1 MNKVLIKNGKLIN
14 PATNF
19 EGIVDISIQDGLIK
33 EISPSISSDYFEY
46 DDIID
51 AKGMIVSPGLIDIHS
66 HFRDPGFTQKEDL
79 VSGAHAAAAGGYTT
93 VILMANTNPKI
104 DSIES
109 LAYIQE
115 KAKDCPI
122 NILQEAA
129 LTIDFKDRLVDM
141 DLLHKA
147 GAAGFT
153 NDGVPVMNTK
163 TLRDAMLKA
172 AQLDTVI
179 ALHEEDNSLID
190 NHGINAGPIAD
201 KLGLKGAPRVS
212 EDIMVARDCML
223 ALETGACI
231 DIQHISSGNAV
242 DFIRYAKSIGV
253 KVFAEATPHHFTL
266 TEDDVL
272 EYGVLAKM
280 NPPLRSA
287 EDRER
292 IIAGLIDDTIE
303 IIATD
308 HAPHTAVEKNVDFTK
323 APSGIIGLETALPLA
338 VTELVMKNRLSMIHM
353 LSKFTSNPA
362 RYYKLNK
369 GNLQVGKPADVCIF
383 DPNQEYIVEG
393 FKSKSSNSPFLGRS
407 LYGKV
412 KYTIVGGNIVYK
424 G

>member
-1 MNKVLIKNGKLIN
+1 MNKILIKSGKLIN

-19 EGIVDISIQDGLIK
+19 EGIVDISIEDGLIK

-51 AKGMIVSPGLIDIHS
+51 AKGMVVSPGLIDIHS
-66 HFRDPGFTQKEDL
+66 HFRDPGFTHKEDL
-79 VSGAHAAAAGGYTT
+79 LSGAKSAAAGGYTT

-104 DSIES
+104 DSVES
-109 LAYIQE
+109 LNYVLE

-129 LTIDFKDRLVDM
+129 LTIDFKDKLVDM
-141 DLLHKA
+141 DLLYKA

-190 NHGINAGPIAD
+190 NHGINAGPIAK

-272 EYGVLAKM
+272 EHGVLAKM

-308 HAPHTAVEKNVDFTK
+308 HAPHTDKEKNVDFTK

-362 RYYKLNK
+362 RYYKLDK
-369 GNLQVGKPADVCIF
+369 GNIEIGKVADICIF
-383 DPNQEYIVEG
+383 DPDQEYRVKG

-412 KYTIVGGNIVYK
+412 KYTLVAGKIVYK

>member
-308 HAPHTAVEKNVDFTK
+308 HAPHTADEKNVDFTK
-323 APSGIIGLETALPLA
+323 APSGIIGLETALSLA

-383 DPNQEYIVEG
+383 DPNQEYIVDG
-393 FKSKSSNSPFLGRS
+393 FKSKSSNSPFLGHS

-412 KYTIVGGNIVYK
+412 KYTIVGGDIVYK

>member
-109 LAYIQE
+109 LVYIQE

-308 HAPHTAVEKNVDFTK
+308 HAPHTADEKNVDFTK
-323 APSGIIGLETALPLA
+323 APSGIIGLETALSLA

-383 DPNQEYIVEG
+383 DPNQEYIVDG
-393 FKSKSSNSPFLGRS
+393 FKSKSSNSPFLGHS

-412 KYTIVGGNIVYK
+412 KYTIVGGDIVYK

>member
-1 MNKVLIKNGKLIN
+1 MNKVLIKSGKLIN

-19 EGIVDISIQDGLIK
+19 EGIVDISIEDGLIK

-51 AKGMIVSPGLIDIHS
+51 AKGMVVSPGLIDIHS
-66 HFRDPGFTQKEDL
+66 HFRDPGFTHKEDL
-79 VSGAHAAAAGGYTT
+79 LSGAESAAAGGYTT

-104 DSIES
+104 DSVKS
-109 LAYIQE
+109 LNYVLE

-129 LTIDFKDRLVDM
+129 LTIDFKDKLVDM

-190 NHGINAGPIAD
+190 NHGINAGPIAE

-272 EYGVLAKM
+272 EHGVLAKM

-308 HAPHTAVEKNVDFTK
+308 HAPHTDKEKNVDFTK

-362 RYYKLNK
+362 RYYKLDK
-369 GNLQVGKPADVCIF
+369 GNIEIGKVADICIF
-383 DPNQEYIVEG
+383 DPDQEYRVKG

-412 KYTIVGGNIVYK
+412 KYTLVAGKIVYK

>member
-1 MNKVLIKNGKLIN
+1 MNKVLIKSGKLIN

-19 EGIVDISIQDGLIK
+19 EGIVDISIEDGLIK

-51 AKGMIVSPGLIDIHS
+51 AKGMVVSPGLIDIHS
-66 HFRDPGFTQKEDL
+66 HFRDPGFTHKEDL
-79 VSGAHAAAAGGYTT
+79 LSGAESAAAGGYTT

-104 DSIES
+104 DSVES
-109 LAYIQE
+109 LNYVLE

-129 LTIDFKDRLVDM
+129 LTIDFKDKLVDM

-190 NHGINAGPIAD
+190 NHGINAGPIAE

-272 EYGVLAKM
+272 EHGVLAKM
-280 NPPLRSA
+280 NPPLRST

-308 HAPHTAVEKNVDFTK
+308 HAPHTDKEKNVDFTK

-362 RYYKLNK
+362 RYYKLDK
-369 GNLQVGKPADVCIF
+369 GNIEIGRVADICIF
-383 DPNQEYIVEG
+383 DPDQEYRVKG
-393 FKSKSSNSPFLGRS
+393 FKSKSSNSPFLGRF

-412 KYTIVGGNIVYK
+412 KYTLVAGKIVYK

>member
-46 DDIID
+46 DDIVD

-308 HAPHTAVEKNVDFTK
+308 HAPHTADEKNVDFTK

-369 GNLQVGKPADVCIF
+369 GNLQVGEPADVCIF
-383 DPNQEYIVEG
+383 DPNQEYIVDG
-393 FKSKSSNSPFLGRS
+393 FKSKSSNCPFLGRS

-412 KYTIVGGNIVYK
+412 KYTIVGGDIVYK

>member
-1 MNKVLIKNGKLIN
+1 MNKVLIKSGKLIN

-19 EGIVDISIQDGLIK
+19 EGIVDISIEDGLIK

-51 AKGMIVSPGLIDIHS
+51 AKGMVVSPGLIDIHS
-66 HFRDPGFTQKEDL
+66 HFRDPGFTHKEDL
-79 VSGAHAAAAGGYTT
+79 LSGAESAAAGGYTT

-104 DSIES
+104 DSVES
-109 LAYIQE
+109 LDYVLE

-129 LTIDFKDRLVDM
+129 LTIDFKDKLVDM

-190 NHGINAGPIAD
+190 NHGINAGPIAE

-272 EYGVLAKM
+272 EHGVLAKM
-280 NPPLRSA
+280 NPPLRST

-308 HAPHTAVEKNVDFTK
+308 HAPHTDKEKNVDFTK

-362 RYYKLNK
+362 RYYKLDK
-369 GNLQVGKPADVCIF
+369 GNIEIGKVADICIF
-383 DPNQEYIVEG
+383 DPDQEYRVKG
-393 FKSKSSNSPFLGRS
+393 FKSKSSNSPFLGRF

-412 KYTIVGGNIVYK
+412 KYTLVAGKIVYK

>member
-46 DDIID
+46 DDIVD

-308 HAPHTAVEKNVDFTK
+308 HAPHTADEKNVDFTK

-383 DPNQEYIVEG
+383 DPNQEYIVDG

-412 KYTIVGGNIVYK
+412 KYTIVGGDIVYK

>member
-104 DSIES
+104 DSVES

-163 TLRDAMLKA
+163 TLRDAMLNA

-308 HAPHTAVEKNVDFTK
+308 HAPHTADEKNVDFTK

-369 GNLQVGKPADVCIF
+369 GNLQVGKPADLCIF
-383 DPNQEYIVEG
+383 DPNQEYIVED

>member
-308 HAPHTAVEKNVDFTK
+308 HAPHTADEKNVDFTK

-383 DPNQEYIVEG
+383 DPNQEYIVES
-393 FKSKSSNSPFLGRS
+393 FKSKSSNSPFIGRS

-412 KYTIVGGNIVYK
+412 KYTIVGGDIVYK

>member
-46 DDIID
+46 DDIVD

-266 TEDDVL
+266 TEDHVL

-308 HAPHTAVEKNVDFTK
+308 HAPHTADEKNVDFTK

-383 DPNQEYIVEG
+383 DPNQEYIVDG

-412 KYTIVGGNIVYK
+412 KYTIVGGDIVYK